1 MLQIQ
6 TNSSMVIF
14 FQFTQLY
21 FFSFHNYNEMTLLH
35 VSINCQIFEPPESP
49 TTITDLYVLT
59 KNNEC
64 KYLPK
69 TTFMM
74 MLD

>member
-1 MLQIQ
+1 
-6 TNSSMVIF
+6 
-14 FQFTQLY
+14 
-21 FFSFHNYNEMTLLH
+21 MTLLH

-74 MLD
+74 MLDRYK